1 MQSFFAIFRI
11 ASRQMIRSRFFRVLV
26 VLLVLWSCAI
36 PALIADREMGDF
48 LRIALLY
55 STAGVNLFLGCNA
68 IWLGCFAIDADMESA
83 QLHLVVVKPISRLTV
98 YFAKFCAVAW
108 INLLL
113 LVIAFLAIFGMINFR
128 FRHGEIPAETR
139 ERIQNEV
146 LVGRRVYLP
155 DQGDYENASRRIAD
169 AMLADAKASGENV
182 NLNDEVYF
190 AREAKKKA
198 MAKDAEMRFNIP
210 KEWRFKN
217 LPAGQLT
224 PLVLRYRV
232 FVKGVT
238 DARQRTTK
246 LVWLAGIPR
255 NEVAGGK
262 TAFDFL
268 PLSSAPEQL
277 MGGTFTERLIP
288 ADAIAPDGTLILRA
302 VNLDPDKAPLFLQP
316 TDGPKVLIPVCGFA
330 RNFLRMTLV
339 SFLLILTL
347 DAIGC
352 AFASFLSL
360 ATAVFCSFGYLLLG
374 ILSQHWAM
382 QRTYP
387 DLISRFGY
395 YLAKGVLFFVVP
407 LQNFDA
413 TDLVSDGEL
422 VEFAWIGTIFLF
434 NVLLRAMPLFAIGA
448 IIYRN
453 RELATAVKR

>member
-1 MQSFFAIFRI
+1 
-11 ASRQMIRSRFFRVLV
+11 MIRSRFFRVLV
-26 VLLVLWSCAI
+26 ILLVLWSCAL
-36 PALIADREMGDF
+36 PALISGRDMGDF

-68 IWLGCFAIDADMESA
+68 IWLGCFTIDADMESS
-83 QLHLVVVKPISRLTV
+83 QLHLVVVKPVSRLTV

-108 INLLL
+108 IDLLL
-113 LVIAFLAIFGMINFR
+113 LAVAFLAIFGVISLR
-128 FRHGEIPAETR
+128 FRYGEFPPETR
-139 ERIQNEV
+139 ARIQNEV
-146 LVGRRVYLP
+146 LVGRRVFLP
-155 DQGDYENASRRIAD
+155 DQGDYEQESRRIAD
-169 AMLADAKASGENV
+169 AMLAEAEANGEDV

-190 AREAKKKA
+190 AREAKKQA

-210 KEWRFKN
+210 REWRFHD
-217 LPAGQLT
+217 LPAGQKL

-238 DARQRTTK
+238 GARQRTTR
-246 LVWLAGIPR
+246 LMWLAGIPR
-255 NEVAGGK
+255 KETSGGR
-262 TAFDFL
+262 TTLDFL
-268 PLSSAPEQL
+268 PLSDIPEQL

-288 ADAIAPDGTLILRA
+288 GDAIAPDGTLVLRA
-302 VNLDPDKAPLFLQP
+302 VNLDPNKDPLFLQP

-360 ATAVFCSFGYLLLG
+360 ATAVFCSLGYLLLG
-374 ILSQHWAM
+374 ILSQYWAM

-395 YLAKGVLFFVVP
+395 YLAKAVLFFVVP

-422 VEFAWIGTIFLF
+422 VEFSWIGAIFLF
-434 NVLLRAMPLFAIGA
+434 DVLLRAMPLFAIGA

-453 RELATAVKR
+453 RELAMAVKR